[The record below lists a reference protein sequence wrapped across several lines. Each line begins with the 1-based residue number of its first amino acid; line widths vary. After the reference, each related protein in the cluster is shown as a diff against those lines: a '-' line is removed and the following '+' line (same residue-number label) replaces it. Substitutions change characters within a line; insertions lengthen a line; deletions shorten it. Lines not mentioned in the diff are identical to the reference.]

1 MCFIAGVSLPVFAQ
15 KSKKQSKNN
24 QPQTQAQTAPTPMK
38 ESNESIELKRVMHEY
53 RMPGRMHHKMLEW
66 GGNWRE
72 QTMVWATPEA
82 EPVKSEAICESR
94 VVMEGRFIMSTHRG
108 EMNKAQYEA
117 QSVLGWDNAKKKFIK
132 TWFDNMGT
140 GILTMEGTWD
150 EAKQTIEFIG
160 YASNPFGEAP
170 IKVRQVLK
178 IINPTEMLLEV
189 YMDYNGKEYK
199 SMEVKST
206 RA

>member
-1 MCFIAGVSLPVFAQ
+1 MCFVAGIALSTSAQ
-15 KSKKQSKNN
+15 KNKKQTKNS
-24 QPQTQAQTAPTPMK
+24 QPQEQTTPIQ
-38 ESNESIELKRVMHEY
+38 ESTSKESIELKRVMHEY
-53 RMPGRMHHKMLEW
+53 RMPSRMHHKMLEW

-72 QTMVWATPEA
+72 ETKVWATPQA
-82 EPVKSEAICESR
+82 EPVKSEAICESK
-94 VVMEGRFIMSTHRG
+94 VVMEGRFIVSMHRG

-117 QSVLGWDNAKKKFIK
+117 QSVLGWDNAKKKFVK

-150 EAKQTIEFIG
+150 EAKQTIEFVG
-160 YASNPFGEAP
+160 YASNPFGDAP

-178 IINPTEMLLEV
+178 IISPIEMLLEV

-199 SMEVKST
+199 SMEVKSS
-206 RA
+206 RV